1 MNSRVYGLVMTKV
14 GGVLARESD
23 RRRGAADH
31 MRHALS
37 DPCGASERMEPNES
51 VR

>member
-1 MNSRVYGLVMTKV
+1 MNSRADGLVMTKV

-31 MRHALS
+31 MRRALS
-37 DPCGASERMEPNES
+37 DSSGASERMEPIES
-51 VR
+51 LR